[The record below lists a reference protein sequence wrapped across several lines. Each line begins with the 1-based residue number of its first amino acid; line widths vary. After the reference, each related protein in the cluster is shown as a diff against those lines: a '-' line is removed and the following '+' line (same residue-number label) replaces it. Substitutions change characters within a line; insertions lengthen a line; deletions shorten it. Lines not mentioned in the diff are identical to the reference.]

1 VHAAIIVTTMEV
13 RVEDAKSANGTYVNG
28 TRLAIGATSPIKH
41 GDRVA
46 FGNVEFTVE
55 VS

>member
-1 VHAAIIVTTMEV
+1 MHAAIIVTTTEV
-13 RVEDAKSANGTYVNG
+13 RVEDAKSANGTLVNG
-28 TRLAIGATSPIKH
+28 TRLPIGGTSQIKS